1 MADIRLLERTLAGNV
16 AWNKAR
22 INFAAKFIVA
32 LIQVRSVNLAE
43 VASVFAGSAQPTSHY
58 KRAQRF
64 LRLFE
69 LSYAS
74 VAAFVLK
81 LLGVPAP
88 WVLTLDRTDWY
99 LGQTPL
105 NILVLG
111 VAYRGTAFPVLWMIL
126 EKKGCSN
133 TEERCRLLDEFGRL
147 FGFSAIA
154 YLCADRE
161 FIGKVWFSY
170 LRRKGIACRIRV
182 RSNTCI
188 ANARGRAVRA
198 RHLFRQGRLH
208 QPVALAGA
216 RLLWGEHFYVSGM
229 RLPRGE
235 YLIVVA
241 ERETESAIADY
252 ARRWE
257 VETLFGCLKTRGFCL
272 EATHVTDPERL
283 KKLLALVA
291 LAFCRAH
298 VTGEWL
304 NAQKPLPLKKHG
316 RKAVSLFRHGLDHL
330 RRILCNQL
338 SYAKL
343 NALPYEGLSNFCPV
357 LRIKL

>member
-1 MADIRLLERTLAGNV
+1 MADIRLLERTLQRNV
-16 AWNKAR
+16 AWNRAR
-22 INFAAKFIVA
+22 INFVAKFLVA

-43 VASVFAGSAQPTSHY
+43 VASVFAGGALRESHY
-58 KRAQRF
+58 KRIQRF
-64 LRLFE
+64 LRSFDLPF
-69 LSYAS
+69 AG
-74 VAAFVLK
+74 VAAFVLR
-81 LLGVPAP
+81 LLGLPRP
-88 WVLTLDRTDWY
+88 WALTLDRTDWY

-111 VAYRGTAFPVLWMIL
+111 VCHQGTAFPLLWTVL

-133 TEERCRLLDEFGRL
+133 TAERIALLDEFGRQ

-161 FIGKVWFSY
+161 FIGKEWFRY

-182 RSNTCI
+182 RANTQVTNGRGQRV
-188 ANARGRAVRA
+188 AARR
-198 RHLFRQGRLH
+198 LFRHCRVGQAEVLR
-208 QPVALAGA
+208 GA
-216 RLLWGEHFYVSGM
+216 RLLWGERWHITGL

-235 YLIVVA
+235 YVIVVS
-241 ERETESAIADY
+241 ERETETALEEY

-272 EATHVTDPERL
+272 EATHITEPERL

-291 LAFCRAH
+291 LAFCWAH

-304 NAQKPLPLKKHG
+304 SAQKPLPLKKHG
-316 RKAVSLFRHGLDHL
+316 RKAVSLFRHGCDHL

-338 SYAKL
+338 CEAER
-343 NALPYEGLSNFCPV
+343 AAFRRV
-357 LRIKL
+357 IKLLSCT